1 MKLTKDWIT
10 ALVFIKIL
18 INGLTIISFLEE
30 HVLAQSITPHFV
42 SVLEWLGI
50 SNLTQMFF
58 RTEQNNVAESFMKK
72 K

>member
-50 SNLTQMFF
+50 SNLTQMFVL
-58 RTEQNNVAESFMKK
+58 EQN
-72 K
+72 